1 MADTATGRGKIL
13 AGDQFDFT
21 LDGLASAAQMER
33 LIKAVS
39 ASLGGSNT
47 GGLTGVRANIRK
59 NSELNKKWQESVTG
73 ATQAAEDLAKA
84 KELEAEQ
91 AKLAADEAK
100 KFGGA
105 FRSLLKGG
113 KLKNSLEFLGT
124 GPAKFALGISTAV
137 GALTGYADKITEGL
151 QRGIS
156 GGIFDYAIAAK
167 TAGVDIENFSKAI
180 AATDGGFAS
189 LASGAT
195 NGAKEFGILVGSVRQ
210 ATADVGNLG
219 MTNEQLAIFTAQ
231 QTKTAISQ
239 GFKGKAAQDVV
250 IKNSRALGDELD
262 TLANRTG
269 KSVMELAAAAMK
281 LAQDPIVANFVQTAK
296 IGGAQVS
303 KAVQQFGASLR
314 GVFGEAGDTIA
325 SDALKTAFGN
335 LPLVITQTGKNM
347 INASSAVYSELERQ
361 AKIVKNGGDI
371 TAEDQERLRNTVIKE
386 VEARG
391 AELRMLANLE
401 GAAGDGA
408 RQLLAMAEQANFY
421 NSEAGAQRREE
432 DKVAQEFNKS
442 VRQLQANLQ
451 KLAIPFLA
459 LANTIDWGA
468 FINALSAFADVI
480 SIPLKALNGLG
491 EILGVKNAAGT
502 VIGGFFGLASVLGL
516 LIATKATYTRSVGYA
531 TMALQKFSASLMKNY
546 GFSAGNVGGTP
557 GKVGS
562 KLASV
567 SGTVGMGLL
576 GAGAGAAIT
585 GGPQTGWG
593 SGGSMLGGVS
603 GAAGGQWAGKKAA
616 EMVAKKV
623 AAKVI
628 GTALGGAI
636 GSVLP
641 FAGTAV
647 GAVVGGI
654 LGQIAGDMIGGASG
668 DLASVGS
675 DGIGSGARTQEQI
688 LAELRAG
695 NRMQEQNRN
704 ELVYGNAQAARGNA
718 LQEDNNRF
726 ARNNQFL
733 IP

>member
-39 ASLGGSNT
+39 ASMGGSGAGGVT
-47 GGLTGVRANIRK
+47 GAAANLKRGRERLEK
-59 NSELNKKWQESVTG
+59 FNESVSG
-73 ATQAAEDLAKA
+73 ATQAAEDLVKA
-84 KELEAEQ
+84 KEQEAEQ
-91 AKLAADEAK
+91 AKKAADEAK
-100 KFGGA
+100 RFGGA
-105 FRSLLKGG
+105 FRSVLQGG
-113 KLKNSLEFLGT
+113 KLKNALSFLDT
-124 GPAKFALGISTAV
+124 GPAKFALGVGSVV
-137 GALTGYADKITEGL
+137 GALSGYADKLTEGL

-167 TAGVDIENFSKAI
+167 TAGVDMENFGKAI

-195 NGAKEFGILVGSVRQ
+195 NGSKEFGLLVGSVRQ

-219 MTNEQLAIFTAQ
+219 MTNEQLAMFTAQ

-314 GVFGEAGDTIA
+314 GVFGEAGETIA

-371 TAEDQERLRNTVIKE
+371 TADDQERLRNTVIKE

-442 VRQLQANLQ
+442 IRQLQANLQ
-451 KLAIPFLA
+451 KLSIPFLT
-459 LANTIDWGA
+459 LANTIDWSA
-468 FINALSAFADVI
+468 FINALSAFADII

-491 EILGVKNAAGT
+491 EIIGVKNAAGT
-502 VIGGFFGLASVLGL
+502 VLGGLFGLVAVAGL
-516 LIATKATYTRSVGYA
+516 LIAAKMTYTKTVGYA
-531 TMALQKFSASLMKNY
+531 TQQL
-546 GFSAGNVGGTP
+546 V
-557 GKVGS
+557 
-562 KLASV
+562 KLAAAAAANANFMRTSTAKSYDV
-567 SGTVGMGLL
+567 SNAAGRATGRFGGALGMGLL
-576 GAGAGAAIT
+576 GAGTAAAIT
-585 GGPQTGWG
+585 GGPQTGLG
-593 SGGSMLGGVS
+593 QAGTLVGGVGGAVLGKMA
-603 GAAGGQWAGKKAA
+603 GAAIARG
-616 EMVAKKV
+616 
-623 AAKVI
+623 I
-628 GTALGGAI
+628 GAAI
-636 GSVLP
+636 GSTL
-641 FAGTAV
+641 GTIIPGV
-647 GAVVGGI
+647 GNVIGAVVGAGI
-654 LGQIAGDMIGGASG
+654 GQVIGDMISGGASS
-668 DLASVGS
+668 DLASAGS
-675 DGIGSGARTQEQI
+675 DGVGSSNRTQEQI
-688 LAELRAG
+688 LAEIRTG
-695 NRMQEQNRN
+695 NRLQEQSRN
-704 ELVYGNAQAARGNA
+704 EQIYGNAQAARGNA